1 MQLATFRQWLLAQGL
16 IATTVNNYVS
26 AVQRA
31 LSAMGAVADAP
42 NLSQRLLDAPALDD
56 YQEQLGATQRNVLRV
71 AWRQFHTWT
80 RAVEISVAALRPT
93 ARQRAGGR
101 GRPPTARELTLT
113 PPALALIRALHV
125 LGLTPQQIST
135 LTWEYVT
142 PGAAL
147 PGEYGGSVPSYQINI
162 PPRVA
167 GYVRCDIVDA
177 ARVLCVA
184 VAPNLPVIQR
194 AADCA
199 DPLTASEIAALTRRA

>member
-1 MQLATFRQWLLAQGL
+1 MQLAAFRQWLLAQGL

-42 NLSQRLLDAPALDD
+42 NLSQRLQDAQALDD
-56 YQEQLGATQRNVLRV
+56 YQAQLGATQRNVLRV
-71 AWRQFHTWT
+71 AWRQFYTWT
-80 RAVEISVAALRPT
+80 RAVEIPVAELRPT

-101 GRPPTARELTLT
+101 GRPLATRELTLA
-113 PPALALIRALHV
+113 PAALALIRALHV

-135 LTWEYVT
+135 LTWAHVT

-147 PGEYGGSVPSYQINI
+147 PGEHGSVPSYQINV

-177 ARVLCVA
+177 MRVLCVA

-199 DPLTASEIAALTRRA
+199 DPLTASEIAALIRRA